1 VPGFGKTRLCSF
13 ACFPLL
19 KHPSLKAW
27 LTKAIQATIGVRGCR
42 VYTVQNRTEMTRAAA
57 TLLVHVSGHVL
68 VTVPWKAFLEEM
80 VA

>member
-19 KHPSLKAW
+19 KHPSLKE
-27 LTKAIQATIGVRGCR
+27 AIQATIGVRGCR